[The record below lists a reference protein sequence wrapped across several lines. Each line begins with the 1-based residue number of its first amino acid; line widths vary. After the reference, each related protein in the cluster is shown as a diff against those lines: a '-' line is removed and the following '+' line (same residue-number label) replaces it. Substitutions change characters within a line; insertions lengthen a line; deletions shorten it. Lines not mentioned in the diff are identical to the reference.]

1 MLDSGFMPPF
11 RLCSSDRN
19 VTGEDVLLP
28 LGRKQRC
35 LCLRAPSS
43 PEYEAA
49 SSCRILKTVAE
60 ELRKISCFQ

>member
-11 RLCSSDRN
+11 RLCSSDKN

-35 LCLRAPSS
+35 ECPRAQALLTLHTLLNAIICCLQ
-43 PEYEAA
+43 
-49 SSCRILKTVAE
+49 LNT
-60 ELRKISCFQ
+60 